1 MTRQKKRGYQ
11 RLKDLADTVWNSLN
25 PDLNKPTEKNM
36 KQSGKYAEYLII
48 FKITNFSGVLVAM
61 QMC

>member
-25 PDLNKPTEKNM
+25 PDLNKPTEE
-36 KQSGKYAEYLII
+36 KYETIR
-48 FKITNFSGVLVAM
+48 KI
-61 QMC
+61 C